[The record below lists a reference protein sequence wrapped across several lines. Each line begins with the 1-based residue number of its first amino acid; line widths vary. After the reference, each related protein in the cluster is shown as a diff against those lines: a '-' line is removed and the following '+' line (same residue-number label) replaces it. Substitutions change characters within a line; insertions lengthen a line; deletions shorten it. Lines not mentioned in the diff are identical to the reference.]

1 MAVFCN
7 LLCGGSALDDSRL
20 IDTQQLPIRLQVLHV
35 SRSCITFYAFSSTRV
50 LKMPITREA
59 VDQLIASDKVVIF
72 SKTTCPYCKM
82 AKEVFDKLKQSY
94 TAIELDKRD
103 DADEIQDILGEITG
117 ARTVPRVFLN
127 KEFIGG
133 GTDVKKLYESGE
145 LAKKL

>member
-20 IDTQQLPIRLQVLHV
+20 IDTQQLPIRLQVLHLKPMGSV
-35 SRSCITFYAFSSTRV
+35 SSTRV

>member
-1 MAVFCN
+1 M
-7 LLCGGSALDDSRL
+7 GS
-20 IDTQQLPIRLQVLHV
+20 V
-35 SRSCITFYAFSSTRV
+35 SSTRV

-59 VDQLIASDKVVIF
+59 VDQIIASDKVVIF